1 MTQRNDDLGWRVP
14 AGFAAVAVAALL
26 LSRIWPDY
34 STICRDGEGGAICAR
49 EWIGAAS
56 GWMAAIAAAIAVRP
70 LLGQLREQR
79 RQTEFA
85 LGYAPATLSAAH
97 VINSLEDAVLHVVN
111 WNRFPS
117 DVLAVRMDEN
127 QFAAGM
133 AMSKVSISGTPVER
147 DTRMGTLKG
156 IVRIPGWE
164 DRNGPPPF
172 ADVTVYITF
181 HNDAPEIVPVE
192 FEVELIVYAE
202 APYRTTLRASM
213 NIRANDF

>member
-1 MTQRNDDLGWRVP
+1 MVFV
-14 AGFAAVAVAALL
+14 AIAVATLAVW
-26 LSRIWPDY
+26 SIWPAHSAVCGKD
-34 STICRDGEGGAICAR
+34 EGAAICVR
-49 EWIGAAS
+49 EWFGAAS
-56 GWMAAIAAAIAVRP
+56 GWMAAVAAAVAIGP

-85 LGYAPATLSAAH
+85 LGHASATLSAAH

-117 DVLAVRMDEN
+117 DVIAVRMDAS

-133 AMSKVSISGTPVER
+133 AMSKVSISGKSVER

-192 FEVELIVYAE
+192 FEVELVVYAE

-213 NIRANDF
+213 NVRSNDF